1 MIIGS
6 CEIELVIFGINSLK
20 EKRQIIKSLICRIQS
35 RFNVSIAEVGHND
48 IWRSGIIGFA
58 CVTSSTK
65 HANQMINN
73 VIRFIENDNRAEI
86 VNCDIEIF

>member
-6 CEIELVIFGINSLK
+6 CEVELAIFGVNSLK

-35 RFNVSIAEVGHND
+35 RFNVSIAEVGYND
-48 IWRSGIIGFA
+48 VWRSGAIGFA
-58 CVTSSTK
+58 CVTTSTK

-73 VIRFIENDNRAEI
+73 VVKFIENDNRAEI
-86 VNCDIEIF
+86 VNCDIEIL